1 MENGLKE
8 GKSPLR
14 SGDIDGG
21 DRGHGDGWGWGQ
33 NVDPG
38 EGNQYGWSAMPVVA
52 RWHWK
57 TTRKAVA
64 AMEDD

>member
-1 MENGLKE
+1 MENDRKE

-21 DRGHGDGWGWGQ
+21 DRGHGDGWGWCQ

-38 EGNQYGWSAMPVVA
+38 EGNQYGWLAMPVVA
-52 RWHWK
+52 RWH
-57 TTRKAVA
+57 
-64 AMEDD
+64 